1 MRKFIINS
9 FFISGDHAVSASL
22 AMGRRPAGFATGTAT
37 GTVGADTSVS
47 GILSPRGSDNGGL
60 GVKMVEYVLGTSPTG
75 KDSSM
80 GVLDRRMGTLHLQD
94 DKDKEKPAQSPKEQE
109 CNGGPTVVVVQNG
122 QVGGGPGQ
130 DDDKGFK

>member
-1 MRKFIINS
+1 
-9 FFISGDHAVSASL
+9 
-22 AMGRRPAGFATGTAT
+22 MGRRQAGYGGGNVTGA
-37 GTVGADTSVS
+37 ADTGG

-80 GVLDRRMGTLHLQD
+80 GGLDRRMGTLHLQD
-94 DKDKEKPAQSPKEQE
+94 DKDKDKAAQSPKEQE
-109 CNGGPTVVVVQNG
+109 CNGGQNVVVVQNG

>member
-1 MRKFIINS
+1 
-9 FFISGDHAVSASL
+9 
-22 AMGRRPAGFATGTAT
+22 MGRRAAGFTTGGATGTGA
-37 GTVGADTSVS
+37 ADTGGG

-75 KDSSM
+75 KDSSI
-80 GVLDRRMGTLHLQD
+80 GGLERRMGTLHLQD

-109 CNGGPTVVVVQNG
+109 CNGGQAVVVVQNG
-122 QVGGGPGQ
+122 QVGGGNGP

>member
-1 MRKFIINS
+1 
-9 FFISGDHAVSASL
+9 
-22 AMGRRPAGFATGTAT
+22 MGRRPAGFPTGATGT
-37 GTVGADTSVS
+37 GVDSGVG

-80 GVLDRRMGTLHLQD
+80 GGLDRRMAALHLQD

-109 CNGGPTVVVVQNG
+109 CNGGQNVVVQNG
-122 QVGGGPGQ
+122 QGGAGQ

>member
-1 MRKFIINS
+1 
-9 FFISGDHAVSASL
+9 
-22 AMGRRPAGFATGTAT
+22 MGRRPAGFPTGATGT
-37 GTVGADTSVS
+37 GADTGG

-80 GVLDRRMGTLHLQD
+80 GGLDRRMGTLHLQD
-94 DKDKEKPAQSPKEQE
+94 DKDKDKPAQSPKEQE
-109 CNGGPTVVVVQNG
+109 CNGGQNVVVVQNG
-122 QVGGGPGQ
+122 QGGAGQ

>member
-1 MRKFIINS
+1 
-9 FFISGDHAVSASL
+9 
-22 AMGRRPAGFATGTAT
+22 MGRRPAGFATGGAT
-37 GTVGADTSVS
+37 GTGPADSSVG

-80 GVLDRRMGTLHLQD
+80 GSLDRRMGTLHLQD
-94 DKDKEKPAQSPKEQE
+94 DKDKDKPAQSPKEQE
-109 CNGGPTVVVVQNG
+109 CNGGQSVVVVQNG
-122 QVGGGPGQ
+122 QVGVAGQ